1 MTNKEK
7 PKAVAY
13 FAALEHG
20 DAFKRRQALHELAR
34 LETETDDEELAIH
47 QHAVV
52 ARLEDSDGQVRKAA
66 LQTLGQLGKLEPTWL
81 ARHAS
86 DVVARL
92 EDSEAGVRTAALET
106 MGRLEQAR
114 LDLYAHILIP
124 MLEDSSWDVREGAI
138 IALGFLEPD
147 KIVRQ
152 TGDYVNVRDVRL
164 RALQTLFKL
173 EPAMLAQHADAV
185 LARLE
190 DWDDQVRKWAL
201 ETLSKLEPATFAQH
215 VDAVLATLKDSSW
228 DVRAGAMIALGTLEP
243 ATLAQHVDAL
253 GKGLRDPDCD
263 VCKGALETLGKLEPA
278 TLAQHADAVVYRLN
292 DRAWYVRLGALQTLG
307 KLEPATLA
315 QHADAVLARLENY
328 DYRVRK
334 GALQTLGKLEPA
346 TLAQHADAVLAR
358 LEDEPEPHAQV
369 RKEALMTLAKLEP
382 AKLAQYANAVLAML
396 EDVDHDVREEAM
408 RTLRALPRFVTRPG
422 DFFDTRSL
430 RSRLL
435 GRLGWYRCRLP
446 LRVQRVA
453 LYWYALPYRPSGP
466 GHARV
471 VEAWGRIA
479 ENQDHKLG
487 ITTAATRRKRCKTD
501 MHAGTQPNERQTRL
515 RSRNSKSPR
524 SE

>member
-7 PKAVAY
+7 PKAGKH

-201 ETLSKLEPATFAQH
+201 ETLSKLE
-215 VDAVLATLKDSSW
+215 
-228 DVRAGAMIALGTLEP
+228 R
-243 ATLAQHVDAL
+243 
-253 GKGLRDPDCD
+253 R
-263 VCKGALETLGKLEPA
+263 
-278 TLAQHADAVVYRLN
+278 
-292 DRAWYVRLGALQTLG
+292 
-307 KLEPATLA
+307 
-315 QHADAVLARLENY
+315 
-328 DYRVRK
+328 
-334 GALQTLGKLEPA
+334 
-346 TLAQHADAVLAR
+346 
-358 LEDEPEPHAQV
+358 
-369 RKEALMTLAKLEP
+369 
-382 AKLAQYANAVLAML
+382 
-396 EDVDHDVREEAM
+396 
-408 RTLRALPRFVTRPG
+408 
-422 DFFDTRSL
+422 
-430 RSRLL
+430 RSRSTSTPCS
-435 GRLGWYRCRLP
+435 R
-446 LRVQRVA
+446 
-453 LYWYALPYRPSGP
+453 
-466 GHARV
+466 
-471 VEAWGRIA
+471 
-479 ENQDHKLG
+479 
-487 ITTAATRRKRCKTD
+487 
-501 MHAGTQPNERQTRL
+501 
-515 RSRNSKSPR
+515 RSRTPLGMCAR
-524 SE
+524 GQ

>member
-278 TLAQHADAVVYRLN
+278 TLAQHADAV
-292 DRAWYVRLGALQTLG
+292 
-307 KLEPATLA
+307 
-315 QHADAVLARLENY
+315 LARLENY

-396 EDVDHDVREEAM
+396 EDVDHDVCEEAM

-466 GHARV
+466 GHARD

>member
-315 QHADAVLARLENY
+315 QHADAVLARLE
-328 DYRVRK
+328 
-334 GALQTLGKLEPA
+334 
-346 TLAQHADAVLAR
+346 
-358 LEDEPEPHAQV
+358 DEPEPHAQV

-466 GHARV
+466 GHARD

>member
-7 PKAVAY
+7 PKAGKH

-66 LQTLGQLGKLEPTWL
+66 LQTLGQLGKLDSTWL

-190 DWDDQVRKWAL
+190 DQ
-201 ETLSKLEPATFAQH
+201 
-215 VDAVLATLKDSSW
+215 
-228 DVRAGAMIALGTLEP
+228 
-243 ATLAQHVDAL
+243 
-253 GKGLRDPDCD
+253 
-263 VCKGALETLGKLEPA
+263 
-278 TLAQHADAVVYRLN
+278 
-292 DRAWYVRLGALQTLG
+292 
-307 KLEPATLA
+307 
-315 QHADAVLARLENY
+315 
-328 DYRVRK
+328 
-334 GALQTLGKLEPA
+334 
-346 TLAQHADAVLAR
+346 
-358 LEDEPEPHAQV
+358 PEPHAHV

-466 GHARV
+466 GHARD